1 MQNGYQ
7 STIDDKLK
15 EAWSKEQSF
24 INTRGIFRSLIWI
37 ISLIITSFIIDILI
51 WKGIGDG
58 NSHGL
63 WLSIINLIVIGIILK
78 KEWLDHRK
86 KYDPVRTALQVESK
100 NPGLSSI
107 LITYTELSLD
117 SSKTNTSPEIIEA
130 IKEKANEKT
139 ESIDFQEIVS
149 WGQIKKILIVC
160 GSIILLFAGMS
171 IKWNQQVGILFQRL
185 AGVDTNYPTETNIEK
200 ILIDDQI
207 INIGESFKVKSGGSL
222 NIKVIT
228 SGVTV
233 SSAQL
238 YIRDKD
244 VAEEWNSNPYQMDAM
259 SNDKLNYERKWEDI
273 TEDQEFYVKAN
284 DDKSK
289 TFEIQVIKQP
299 SYTYQVERVFPSYIN
314 QKPETLEELNMDA
327 PQGTELKW
335 TITSSSK
342 VKAMEVRIGEEEK
355 LNAEI
360 SDDGKTITFSKKAD
374 KAFNY
379 SFLWTEGQS
388 GKDFQYVDVQNSI
401 KVIEDR
407 LPEIQLISP
416 SSDGRATTKKNLNLN
431 FKGTDDY
438 GLGKAYLIYSV
449 KRDEAKSDG
458 ESEIVRKEIHNFEGN
473 SSGSHTFSWK
483 VADDIDELKAG
494 DQISYQIEVQDL
506 FPGEKKHIRQS
517 ATRKISIV
525 TPERY
530 LQWYRSE
537 LASQQDEI
545 KRARDSEETASTEVK
560 QLRQQES
567 EEK

>member
-238 YIRDKD
+238 YIRDKGI
-244 VAEEWNSNPYQMDAM
+244 AEEWNSNPYQMDAM

-401 KVIEDR
+401 KVIEDT

-416 SSDGRATTKKNLNLN
+416 SSDGLATTKKNLNLN

-438 GLGKAYLIYSV
+438 GLGKAHLIYSV

-494 DQISYQIEVQDL
+494 DQISYQVEVQDL

>member
-160 GSIILLFAGMS
+160 SSIILLFAGMS

-222 NIKVIT
+222 NIKIIT

-238 YIRDKD
+238 YIRDKG
-244 VAEEWNSNPYQMDAM
+244 VAKEWNSNPYQMDAM

-401 KVIEDR
+401 KVIEDT

-416 SSDGRATTKKNLNLN
+416 SSDGLATTKKNLNLN

-438 GLGKAYLIYSV
+438 GLGKAHLIYSV

-494 DQISYQIEVQDL
+494 DQISYQVEVQDL

>member
-238 YIRDKD
+238 YSRVKGT
-244 VAEEWNSNPYQMDAM
+244 EEWNSNPYQMDAM
-259 SNDKLNYERKWEDI
+259 SNDKLNYERRWEDI

-401 KVIEDR
+401 KVIEDT

-416 SSDGRATTKKNLNLN
+416 SSDGLATTKKNLNLN

-438 GLGKAYLIYSV
+438 GLGKAHLIYSV

-494 DQISYQIEVQDL
+494 DQISYRVEVQDL

>member
-139 ESIDFQEIVS
+139 ESVDFQEIVS

-238 YIRDKD
+238 YSRIKG
-244 VAEEWNSNPYQMDAM
+244 AEEWNSNPYQMDAM

-273 TEDQEFYVKAN
+273 TEDQEFYVKVN
-284 DDKSK
+284 DDKSQP
-289 TFEIQVIKQP
+289 FEIQVIKQP

-401 KVIEDR
+401 KVIEDT
-407 LPEIQLISP
+407 LPEIQLTSP
-416 SSDGRATTKKNLNLN
+416 SSDGLATTKKNLNLN

-438 GLGKAYLIYSV
+438 GLGKAHLIYSV

-494 DQISYQIEVQDL
+494 DQISYQVEVQDL

>member
-207 INIGESFKVKSGGSL
+207 INIGESF
-222 NIKVIT
+222 
-228 SGVTV
+228 
-233 SSAQL
+233 
-238 YIRDKD
+238 
-244 VAEEWNSNPYQMDAM
+244 
-259 SNDKLNYERKWEDI
+259 
-273 TEDQEFYVKAN
+273 
-284 DDKSK
+284 
-289 TFEIQVIKQP
+289 
-299 SYTYQVERVFPSYIN
+299 
-314 QKPETLEELNMDA
+314 
-327 PQGTELKW
+327 
-335 TITSSSK
+335 
-342 VKAMEVRIGEEEK
+342 
-355 LNAEI
+355 
-360 SDDGKTITFSKKAD
+360 
-374 KAFNY
+374 
-379 SFLWTEGQS
+379 
-388 GKDFQYVDVQNSI
+388 
-401 KVIEDR
+401 
-407 LPEIQLISP
+407 
-416 SSDGRATTKKNLNLN
+416 
-431 FKGTDDY
+431 
-438 GLGKAYLIYSV
+438 
-449 KRDEAKSDG
+449 
-458 ESEIVRKEIHNFEGN
+458 
-473 SSGSHTFSWK
+473 
-483 VADDIDELKAG
+483 
-494 DQISYQIEVQDL
+494 
-506 FPGEKKHIRQS
+506 
-517 ATRKISIV
+517 
-525 TPERY
+525 
-530 LQWYRSE
+530 
-537 LASQQDEI
+537 
-545 KRARDSEETASTEVK
+545 
-560 QLRQQES
+560 
-567 EEK
+567 

>member
-238 YIRDKD
+238 YSRIKGT
-244 VAEEWNSNPYQMDAM
+244 EEWNSNPYQMDAM
-259 SNDKLNYERKWEDI
+259 SNDKLNYERRWEDI

-401 KVIEDR
+401 KVIEDT

-416 SSDGRATTKKNLNLN
+416 SSDGLATTKKNLNLN

-438 GLGKAYLIYSV
+438 GLGKAHLIYSV

-494 DQISYQIEVQDL
+494 DQISYQVEVQDL

>member
-238 YIRDKD
+238 YIRDKG

-401 KVIEDR
+401 KVIEDT

-416 SSDGRATTKKNLNLN
+416 SSDGLATTKKNLNLN

-438 GLGKAYLIYSV
+438 GLGKAHLIYSV
-449 KRDEAKSDG
+449 KRDEAKSEG

-494 DQISYQIEVQDL
+494 DQISYQVEVQDL

>member
-160 GSIILLFAGMS
+160 SSIILLFAGMS

-200 ILIDDQI
+200 ILIDNQI

-238 YIRDKD
+238 YIRDKG

-259 SNDKLNYERKWEDI
+259 SNDKLNYERRWEDI

-401 KVIEDR
+401 KVIEDT

-416 SSDGRATTKKNLNLN
+416 SSDGLATTKKNLNLN

-438 GLGKAYLIYSV
+438 GLGKAHLIYSV

-494 DQISYQIEVQDL
+494 DQISYQVEVQDL

>member
-233 SSAQL
+233 SSAKL
-238 YIRDKD
+238 YIRDKG

-401 KVIEDR
+401 KVIEDT

-416 SSDGRATTKKNLNLN
+416 SSDGLATTKKNLNLN

-438 GLGKAYLIYSV
+438 GLGKAHLIYSV

-494 DQISYQIEVQDL
+494 DQISYQVEVQDL

>member
-238 YIRDKD
+238 YSRIKG
-244 VAEEWNSNPYQMDAM
+244 AEEWNSNPYQMDAM

-401 KVIEDR
+401 KVIEDT

-416 SSDGRATTKKNLNLN
+416 SSDGLATTKKNLNLN

-438 GLGKAYLIYSV
+438 GLGKAHLIYSV

-494 DQISYQIEVQDL
+494 DQISYQVEVQDL

>member
-200 ILIDDQI
+200 ILIDNQI

-238 YIRDKD
+238 YIRDKG

-401 KVIEDR
+401 KVIEDT

-416 SSDGRATTKKNLNLN
+416 SSDGLATTKKNLNLN

-438 GLGKAYLIYSV
+438 GLGKAHLIYSV

-494 DQISYQIEVQDL
+494 DQISYQVEVQDL

>member
-58 NSHGL
+58 NSHGI

-238 YIRDKD
+238 YSRVKGT
-244 VAEEWNSNPYQMDAM
+244 EEWNSNPYQMDAM
-259 SNDKLNYERKWEDI
+259 SNDKLNYERRWEDI

-284 DDKSK
+284 DDKSQP
-289 TFEIQVIKQP
+289 FEIQVIKQP

-360 SDDGKTITFSKKAD
+360 SDNGKTITFSKKAD

-401 KVIEDR
+401 KVIEDT

-416 SSDGRATTKKNLNLN
+416 SSDGLATTKKNLNLN

-438 GLGKAYLIYSV
+438 GLGKAHLIYSV

-494 DQISYQIEVQDL
+494 DQISYQVEVQDL

>member
-58 NSHGL
+58 NSHGV
-63 WLSIINLIVIGIILK
+63 WLSVINLIVIGIILK

-139 ESIDFQEIVS
+139 ESIDFQDIVS
-149 WGQIKKILIVC
+149 WGQIKRIFLVC
-160 GSIILLFAGMS
+160 CSIILLFAGIS
-171 IKWNQQVGILFQRL
+171 INWNQQVGILFQRL
-185 AGVDTNYPTETNIEK
+185 VGVNTNYPTETNIEK
-200 ILIDDQI
+200 VLIDDQI

-238 YIRDKD
+238 YSRIKG
-244 VAEEWNSNPYQMDAM
+244 AEEWNSNPYQMDSM
-259 SNDKLNYERKWEDI
+259 SNNKLNYVRKWEEI
-273 TEDQEFYVKAN
+273 TEDEEFYVKVN

-360 SDDGKTITFSKKAD
+360 SDDGKIITFSKKAD

-388 GKDFQYVDVQNSI
+388 GKNFQYVDVQNSI
-401 KVIEDR
+401 KVIEDT

-416 SSDGRATTKKNLNLN
+416 SSDGLATIKKNLNIN

-438 GLGKAYLIYSV
+438 GLGKAHLIYAV

-517 ATRKISIV
+517 VTRKISIV

>member
-238 YIRDKD
+238 YSRIKG
-244 VAEEWNSNPYQMDAM
+244 AEEWNSNPYQMDAM

-284 DDKSK
+284 DDKSQP
-289 TFEIQVIKQP
+289 FEIQVIKQP

-360 SDDGKTITFSKKAD
+360 SDNGKTITFSKKAD

-401 KVIEDR
+401 KVIEDT

-416 SSDGRATTKKNLNLN
+416 SSDGLATTKKNLNLN

-438 GLGKAYLIYSV
+438 GLGKAHLIYSV

-494 DQISYQIEVQDL
+494 DQISYQVEVQDL

>member
-238 YIRDKD
+238 YIRDKG

-342 VKAMEVRIGEEEK
+342 VKAMEVRIGEEQK

-401 KVIEDR
+401 KVIEDT

-416 SSDGRATTKKNLNLN
+416 SSDGLATTKKNLNLN

-438 GLGKAYLIYSV
+438 GLGKAHLIYSV
-449 KRDEAKSDG
+449 KRDEAKSEG

-494 DQISYQIEVQDL
+494 DQISYQVEVQDL

>member
-171 IKWNQQVGILFQRL
+171 IEWNQQVGILFQRL

-238 YIRDKD
+238 YSRIKGT
-244 VAEEWNSNPYQMDAM
+244 EEWNSNPYQMDAM

-401 KVIEDR
+401 KVIEDT

-416 SSDGRATTKKNLNLN
+416 SSDGLATTKKNLNLN

-438 GLGKAYLIYSV
+438 GLGKAHLIYSV

-494 DQISYQIEVQDL
+494 DQISYQVEVQDL

>member
-238 YIRDKD
+238 YSRVKGT
-244 VAEEWNSNPYQMDAM
+244 EEWNSNPYQMDAM
-259 SNDKLNYERKWEDI
+259 SNDKLNYERRWEDI

-284 DDKSK
+284 DDKSQP
-289 TFEIQVIKQP
+289 FEIQVIKQP

-360 SDDGKTITFSKKAD
+360 SDNGKTITFSKKAD

-401 KVIEDR
+401 KVIEDT

-416 SSDGRATTKKNLNLN
+416 SSDGLATTKKNLNLN

-438 GLGKAYLIYSV
+438 GLGKAHLIYSV

-494 DQISYQIEVQDL
+494 DQISYQVEVQDL

>member
-228 SGVTV
+228 SGVKV

-238 YIRDKD
+238 YIRDKG

-284 DDKSK
+284 DDKSQ
-289 TFEIQVIKQP
+289 TFEIHVIKQP

-360 SDDGKTITFSKKAD
+360 SDNGKTITFSKKAD

-379 SFLWTEGQS
+379 SFLWTEGKS
-388 GKDFQYVDVQNSI
+388 GKDFQYADVQNSI
-401 KVIEDR
+401 KVIEDT

-416 SSDGRATTKKNLNLN
+416 SSDGLATTKKNLNLN

-438 GLGKAYLIYSV
+438 GLGKAHLIYSV

-494 DQISYQIEVQDL
+494 DQISYQVEVQDL

>member
-238 YIRDKD
+238 YIRDKG

-284 DDKSK
+284 DDKSQP
-289 TFEIQVIKQP
+289 FEIQVIKQP

-401 KVIEDR
+401 KVIEDT

-416 SSDGRATTKKNLNLN
+416 SSDGLATTKKNLNLN

-438 GLGKAYLIYSV
+438 GLGKAHLIYSV

-494 DQISYQIEVQDL
+494 DQISYQVEVQDL

-560 QLRQQES
+560 QLRHQES

>member
-238 YIRDKD
+238 YIRDKG

-401 KVIEDR
+401 KVIEDT

-416 SSDGRATTKKNLNLN
+416 ISDGLATTKKNLNLN

-438 GLGKAYLIYSV
+438 GLGKAHLIYSV

-458 ESEIVRKEIHNFEGN
+458 ESEIVRKEIHNFKGN

-494 DQISYQIEVQDL
+494 DQISYQVEVQDL

>member
-7 STIDDKLK
+7 STINDKLK

-238 YIRDKD
+238 YIRDKG

-401 KVIEDR
+401 KVIEDT

-416 SSDGRATTKKNLNLN
+416 SSDGLATTKKNLNLN

-438 GLGKAYLIYSV
+438 GLGKAHLIYSV

-494 DQISYQIEVQDL
+494 DQISYQVEVQDL